1 MRSKFRS
8 ITYRVLI
15 PLIAISGVL
24 LSITYFI
31 VKDVLGSL
39 HDEYRYLYT
48 SKHASEIKT
57 IIDLAISEIT
67 SLGLLENEKV
77 KMAKEKSIFYDV
89 TLYWENNSLEGVIFS
104 YDGSVIHSSLESLQ
118 PSDLVKYLSSD
129 YFVVST
135 TDRYYHGF
143 VINVPV

>member
-1 MRSKFRS
+1 M
-8 ITYRVLI
+8 
-15 PLIAISGVL
+15 